1 MARSKGD
8 DHGGSTGGRS
18 RGPGGGRSIGA
29 THNTAARTAAQG
41 RTKRRH
47 ANPPP
52 ATHSG
57 DPAVTLPTSPHKS
70 GTPEGHPTLIDPE
83 QGDEARRS
91 LNRENSVATL
101 LAAEGYRT
109 TQNPSKAEVAEARAI
124 NGDTGT
130 PSSKPDYLLE
140 GRVFDCYSPKPT
152 TTVRN
157 IWSYVEDKIQR
168 EQTQRVIVDLK
179 EWKGDMADIG
189 QQFHD
194 WPITKLKELK
204 IITPA
209 DKIVQ
214 ILPVTES
221 S

>member
-1 MARSKGD
+1 MDS
-8 DHGGSTGGRS
+8 
-18 RGPGGGRSIGA
+18 
-29 THNTAARTAAQG
+29 
-41 RTKRRH
+41 
-47 ANPPP
+47 
-52 ATHSG
+52 
-57 DPAVTLPTSPHKS
+57 
-70 GTPEGHPTLIDPE
+70 E
-83 QGDEARRS
+83 QGNEARRS
-91 LNRENSVATL
+91 LDRENSVAIL
-101 LAAEGYRT
+101 LAAEGYHT
-109 TQNPSKAEVAEARAI
+109 KQNPSKAEVAEAREN

-179 EWKGDMADIG
+179 EWKGDMSDIR

-194 WPITKLKELK
+194 WPITHLKEVK
-204 IITPA
+204 AVTPTGE
-209 DKIVQ
+209 IVQ
-214 ILPVTES
+214 IIPITES